1 MGSYFPQR
9 RLMAALP
16 LVLALFP
23 VAAVPA
29 LAGGTAGPASRPEAE
44 DEAQVGTAPALRAR
58 PGSFELVRSGAASER
73 SVADSGPA
81 ALLASD
87 PRGLNYGS
95 DGSLEA
101 VFGLPPAEA
110 RMVFYPVSRSRALP
124 DGYAPPD
131 LVNDLNH
138 PLRALMVGEFRA
150 MFAAA
155 ERAGADLEVV
165 SGYRSATYQALL
177 FERAVQR
184 QLGLDESLSREEA
197 EDRAARFVAPPGR
210 SQHQLGTTADL
221 SSWEIGYAIRRD
233 FAETVAGRWVAEHAW
248 EYGFILPYTAAA
260 EARTGYVAESWHLR
274 WVGRP
279 LAALLWEAGYLASGY
294 PTADDWLVALEGLM
308 EART

>member
-1 MGSYFPQR
+1 M
-9 RLMAALP
+9 LP
-16 LVLALFP
+16 LVLALLP
-23 VAAVPA
+23 IATSPA
-29 LAGGTAGPASRPEAE
+29 LAGGTASLASR
-44 DEAQVGTAPALRAR
+44 
-58 PGSFELVRSGAASER
+58 
-73 SVADSGPA
+73 
-81 ALLASD
+81 LASD
-87 PRGLNYGS
+87 PRGLRYGP

-110 RMVFYPVSRSRALP
+110 GMVFYPVSRSRALP

-131 LVNDLNH
+131 LVNDLDH
-138 PLRALMVGEFRA
+138 PLRALVVSELRA

-165 SGYRSATYQALL
+165 SGYRPATYQALL

-184 QLGLDESLSREEA
+184 QLGRDESLSRDEA
-197 EDRAARFVAPPGR
+197 EDLAARFVAPPGR

-233 FAETVAGRWVAEHAW
+233 FAETAAGRWLAEHAW

-260 EARTGYVAESWHLR
+260 EPRTGYVAEPWHVR

-279 LAALLWEAGYLASGY
+279 LAALLWEAGYPTSGY

-308 EART
+308 EGQS

>member
-1 MGSYFPQR
+1 
-9 RLMAALP
+9 MADS
-16 LVLALFP
+16 
-23 VAAVPA
+23 A
-29 LAGGTAGPASRPEAE
+29 LA
-44 DEAQVGTAPALRAR
+44 AR
-58 PGSFELVRSGAASER
+58 
-73 SVADSGPA
+73 
-81 ALLASD
+81 LASD
-87 PRGLNYGS
+87 PRGLHYGS

-110 RMVFYPVSRSRALP
+110 RMVLYPVSRSRALP

-138 PLRALMVGEFRA
+138 PLRALVVGEFRA

-165 SGYRSATYQALL
+165 SGYRPAAYQALL

-184 QLGLDESLSREEA
+184 QLGRDESLSRDEA
-197 EDRAARFVAPPGR
+197 EDLAARFVAPPSR

-233 FAETVAGRWVAEHAW
+233 FAETAAGRWLADHAW
-248 EYGFILPYTAAA
+248 EYGFILPYTAPA
-260 EARTGYVAESWHLR
+260 EARTGYVAEPWHVR

-279 LAALLWEAGYLASGY
+279 LAALLWEAGYPTSGY
-294 PTADDWLVALEGLM
+294 PTADDWLVALEGLI
-308 EART
+308 EESSF

>member
-1 MGSYFPQR
+1 M
-9 RLMAALP
+9 LP
-16 LVLALFP
+16 LVLALLP
-23 VAAVPA
+23 VATAPA
-29 LAGGTAGPASRPEAE
+29 LAGGTASPASRPEAE
-44 DEAQVGTAPALRAR
+44 DVVLGGTAPAPRAR
-58 PGSFELVRSGAASER
+58 PGPLELLRSGAAPER
-73 SVADSGPA
+73 SMADSGLA
-81 ALLASD
+81 ARLASE
-87 PRGLNYGS
+87 PRGLRYGS

-124 DGYAPPD
+124 DGYEPTD
-131 LVNDLNH
+131 LVDDLDH
-138 PLRALMVGEFRA
+138 PLRALVVGEFRV

-165 SGYRSATYQALL
+165 SGYRSSAYQALL

-184 QLGLDESLSREEA
+184 QLGRDESLSRDEA
-197 EDRAARFVAPPGR
+197 EDLAARFVAPPGR

-233 FAETVAGRWVAEHAW
+233 FVETLAGRWLAEHAW

-260 EARTGYVAESWHLR
+260 ETRTGYVAEPWHVR

-279 LAALLWEAGYLASGY
+279 LAALLWEAGYPASGY
-294 PTADDWLVALEGLM
+294 PTADDWLVALEGLI
-308 EART
+308 EGQS